1 MKHGIEIIQVELS
14 ICDKCDQ
21 TFVLKSNFG
30 SHIQSSHVWTDHKKP
45 AVLVHFLFI
54 MEQDEEV
61 IAEAVNL
68 CTMMLLLKSVQMITP
83 PPSLQT
89 FLPATTLLFTLMER
103 RVFYLLLAWE
113 PAIYD
118 NFCPAVLATQAP
130 LEVRYHYICL
140 RLSFFY

>member
-30 SHIQSSHVWTDHKKP
+30 SHIQSLHVWTDHKKP
-45 AVLVHFLFI
+45 AVLAHFLFI

-89 FLPATTLLFTLMER
+89 FLPATTLLFTQMER
-103 RVFYLLLAWE
+103 RVFYLLLA
-113 PAIYD
+113 
-118 NFCPAVLATQAP
+118 
-130 LEVRYHYICL
+130 
-140 RLSFFY
+140 